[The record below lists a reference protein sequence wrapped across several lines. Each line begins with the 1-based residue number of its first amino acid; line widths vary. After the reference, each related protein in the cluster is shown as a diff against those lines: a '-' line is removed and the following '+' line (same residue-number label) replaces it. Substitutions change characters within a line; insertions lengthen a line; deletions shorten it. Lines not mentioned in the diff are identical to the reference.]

1 MGLPTI
7 DVTFKKLATTAV
19 TRSTR
24 GILAIIVQD
33 DTVTTFASKTYT
45 ALSEVSAA
53 DYTAENYAAISRA
66 FTASPYKVI
75 VVRIATKDTID
86 AATTILDTLTYN
98 WACAVPSA
106 FQSGLVTYIK
116 GKNAVS
122 GARRMKALVSGVA
135 DADDMHIVNVPN
147 TTVTLAGAV
156 TTTAMNLY
164 LPRLAGILAACPL
177 TRSVTYWELDD
188 LDAVSAIADVG
199 ASIDGGN
206 LVLFKD
212 DDTIRIARSV
222 NTLKTVSGNLTDD
235 MKKITV
241 VEGMDLIVEDIVT
254 TYKNSYL
261 GMYKNKYD
269 NQALLISA
277 ILAYFA
283 TLERQDV
290 LDPDYD
296 NTCGVDTDAQKA
308 AWEAVGTDTSEWTDA
323 EARKKT
329 FKSNVYLSGT
339 VRILDAM
346 EDLKF
351 AISLAA

>member
-33 DTVTTFASKTYT
+33 ETVTTFASKTYA
-45 ALSEVSAA
+45 ALSEVSSS

-75 VVRIATKDTID
+75 VVRVAPADTID
-86 AATTILDTLTYN
+86 AATSILDTLTYN
-98 WACAVPSA
+98 WVCAVPSA

-116 GKNAVS
+116 GKNAAS
-122 GARRMKALVSGVA
+122 GARKMKALVSGVA

-147 TTVTLAGAV
+147 TTVTLTGAEA
-156 TTTAMNLY
+156 TMGINLY
-164 LPRLAGILAACPL
+164 LPRLASILAACPL

-188 LDAVSAIADVG
+188 LDAVSVIPDVS

-212 DDTIRIARSV
+212 DDTIRIARGV

-241 VEGMDLIVEDIVT
+241 VEGMDLIVEDIVI

-296 NTCGVDTDAQKA
+296 NTCGVDIAAQKA
-308 AWEAVGTDTSEWTDA
+308 AWEAAGTDTSEWTDA
-323 EARKKT
+323 EAKKKT

-339 VRILDAM
+339 VRVLDAM